1 MNGGLIRDCKA
12 DDDGG
17 AVYLGANCVF
27 TMNGETIQN
36 CSANDE
42 GGAVIVKSK
51 ATFSMHGDAKIEN
64 CKAELGGGVHVKSSG
79 NFTMSGGA
87 ISDRT
92 AKVAGNALYV
102 YPGDPEDKAGI
113 FSMSANATI
122 DGSVSGAY
130 TVTFD
135 SDGGSAVPPQFCANA
150 PATKPGYIFA
160 GWDKDIPATMPR
172 I

>member
-1 MNGGLIRDCKA
+1 
-12 DDDGG
+12 
-17 AVYLGANCVF
+17 
-27 TMNGETIQN
+27 
-36 CSANDE
+36 
-42 GGAVIVKSK
+42 
-51 ATFSMHGDAKIEN
+51 
-64 CKAELGGGVHVKSSG
+64 
-79 NFTMSGGA
+79 
-87 ISDRT
+87 
-92 AKVAGNALYV
+92 
-102 YPGDPEDKAGI
+102 
-113 FSMSANATI
+113 MSANATI

>member
-17 AVYLGANCVF
+17 AVDLGANCVF

-87 ISDRT
+87 IAIVRQRSLEMRYMFIRWIPKIRL
-92 AKVAGNALYV
+92 AFF
-102 YPGDPEDKAGI
+102 PC
-113 FSMSANATI
+113 
-122 DGSVSGAY
+122 
-130 TVTFD
+130 
-135 SDGGSAVPPQFCANA
+135 PPTQQLTEAF
-150 PATKPGYIFA
+150 PAH
-160 GWDKDIPATMPR
+160 IP
-172 I
+172 